1 MEYFISKS
9 HGLMVLGQIPAIIMK
24 TNNLGGGGGGT
35 PSTKTLQSG
44 QLSRVGENGF
54 EVKNYRDLPHTERNL
69 DADNGSNGFGR
80 VFMDANEFREMGH
93 QVVDRL
99 AEYFDHIEERRVFPD
114 VEPRTVKELFRDP
127 LPQQPASAQAVLGE
141 IETKLLPYCTHTGHP
156 GYMGLITPSPNPMG
170 VIADFI
176 CSAINQNLGAYSI
189 GPSAVEMERQVV
201 RWLTDLC
208 GYDEN
213 AGGNLT
219 SGGMMANFIGL
230 KLGRDAVTHDRAQH
244 EGIGEGWAVYVSEE
258 RHVSID
264 KAVDAIGLGRDALRP
279 LPTDANF
286 QMRLDALEA
295 AIVQDKQNG
304 IQPMCIVG
312 VFGTTNTGAVDDI
325 RELRRIA
332 DREGMWLH
340 ADAAYG
346 GGMLL
351 SHEWPMR
358 NRGLELADSITIDPH
373 KWFYAPLDAGA
384 VLVKDHHRLTASF
397 GMKPSYLTD
406 ELDDANERYQYY
418 VHGFEQSRRFRG
430 LKVWMSFKGYGARQ
444 IGEWIDNN
452 VRQARHL
459 YSLAEGHPEFEAATH
474 PPMSAI
480 CIRYKNGGLSE
491 SESKQLHAE
500 VARRV
505 EQGGRFWISTT
516 ELKGK
521 SWFRINPVNFRTREK
536 HMDELFALLQQECR
550 TVLQSNGVL
559 T

>member
-1 MEYFISKS
+1 
-9 HGLMVLGQIPAIIMK
+9 
-24 TNNLGGGGGGT
+24 
-35 PSTKTLQSG
+35 
-44 QLSRVGENGF
+44 
-54 EVKNYRDLPHTERNL
+54 
-69 DADNGSNGFGR
+69 
-80 VFMDANEFREMGH
+80 MDAKEFKDMGH
-93 QVVDRL
+93 QVVDLL
-99 AEYFDHIEERRVFPD
+99 AEYLDHIEDRRVFPD
-114 VEPRTVKELFRDP
+114 VEPRTVKELFSEP
-127 LPQQPASAQAVLGE
+127 LPQHPASPQTVLSE
-141 IETKLLPYCTHTGHP
+141 VETKLLPYCTHVGHP

-170 VIADFI
+170 AIADFI
-176 CSAINQNLGAYSI
+176 CSALNQNLGAYTI
-189 GPSAVEMERQVV
+189 GPSAVEMERRVV

-208 GYDEN
+208 GYDEK

-230 KLGRDAVTHDRAQH
+230 KLARDAITHDRAQH
-244 EGIGEGWAVYVSEE
+244 EGIGKGWAVYVSEE

-279 LPTDANF
+279 LPTDASF
-286 QMRLDALEA
+286 QVRLDALEA
-295 AIVQDKQNG
+295 AIAQDKEKG
-304 IQPMCIVG
+304 IRPLCIVG
-312 VFGTTNTGAVDDI
+312 VFGTTNTGAVDDV
-325 RELRRIA
+325 RQLRRIA

-340 ADAAYG
+340 IDAAYG

-351 SHEWPMR
+351 SHEWTMR

-384 VLVKDHHRLTASF
+384 ILVKDQGRLTASF

-406 ELDDANERYQYY
+406 ELDEANERYQYY

-430 LKVWMSFKGYGARQ
+430 LKVWMSFKRYGTSQ

-452 VRQARHL
+452 VRLAKHL
-459 YSLAEGHPEFEAATH
+459 YAIAEGHPEFESASN

-480 CIRYKNGGLSE
+480 CIRYKHAELHE
-491 SESKQLHAE
+491 ADAKKLHAE

-521 SWFRINPVNFRTREK
+521 AWFRVNPVNFRTREE
-536 HMDELFALLQQECR
+536 HMEELFALLQQECR
-550 TVLQSNGVL
+550 IVLQNGGVL
-559 T
+559 V